1 MSLYFM
7 RHGDTFSKKENKNMS
22 VIEAS
27 RLISLSDLGKEQ
39 VRKVVLP
46 LNLDCIILSD
56 SLRTKQTVEILLEE
70 NNLSIPAIVDE
81 RLHPWDSGASNWE
94 SYWNS
99 YMEFIGGKPNSN
111 VQYESKESMI
121 NRLQS
126 VISDYSEKEHSD
138 CRTLN
143 FACYLFEERFYSFCP
158 DNKSKIKKKS

>member
-46 LNLDCIILSD
+46 LNLDWIILSD

-70 NNLSIPAIVDE
+70 NNLS
-81 RLHPWDSGASNWE
+81 SN
-94 SYWNS
+94 
-99 YMEFIGGKPNSN
+99 
-111 VQYESKESMI
+111 
-121 NRLQS
+121 R
-126 VISDYSEKEHSD
+126 
-138 CRTLN
+138 
-143 FACYLFEERFYSFCP
+143 
-158 DNKSKIKKKS
+158 

>member
-99 YMEFIGGKPNSN
+99 YMEFIGGKPISN

-126 VISDYSEKEHSD
+126 VISDYSEKNILIVAHSILLATYLKKD
-138 CRTLN
+138 FLP
-143 FACYLFEERFYSFCP
+143 FAQI
-158 DNKSKIKKKS
+158 IKVK